1 MNEKQKSSID
11 FKLNGVKCYYTLKKK
26 PNTFYKL
33 AHEMFVFYP
42 TVQKLHAGNITQLLD
57 I

>member
-1 MNEKQKSSID
+1 ML
-11 FKLNGVKCYYTLKKK
+11 LNFKKK
-26 PNTFYKL
+26 PNTFNKL
-33 AHEMFVFYP
+33 AHKMLIFYP

>member
-1 MNEKQKSSID
+1 MLIHFE
-11 FKLNGVKCYYTLKKK
+11 KKK
-26 PNTFYKL
+26 PNTFYNL